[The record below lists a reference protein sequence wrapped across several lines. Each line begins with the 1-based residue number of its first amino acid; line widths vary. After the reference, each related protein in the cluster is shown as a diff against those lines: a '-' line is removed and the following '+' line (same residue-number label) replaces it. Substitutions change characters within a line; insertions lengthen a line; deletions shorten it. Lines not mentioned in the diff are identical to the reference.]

1 MKEATT
7 MLALLGCGLLGGFLF
22 ASRTAPIV
30 QTKVVY
36 TTPLV
41 TNPSPSPFVDSDPQ
55 SPVDA
60 PPVKPI
66 ATVIEKPLEKAPLE
80 KKEIAA
86 VTPAPVQEILL
97 SPTHVLALK
106 GRVISNLDIDVKCKV
121 SGQIQSLMVEVGD
134 YVEKGQ
140 IIAVLDPVDEERS
153 LRRFELAVQSSQ
165 TRLEQARQSLL
176 IGEQSLRISKTKL
189 DASLRVQEVKAQRA
203 KQRLDR
209 MVGPLQ
215 KQYLSKEEY
224 DDSQAESA
232 MATALLDGMKAQ
244 HEDLKTQEMALSLKQ
259 QDISLANV
267 QLEIDRLSLNTAQQ
281 RLKDTRL
288 IAPASGFV
296 TYKYVQEGSVIIS
309 GTSTQSTRIVTLSD
323 LSRLFV
329 LVPVDSTLVGRITPD
344 ALAEIRCDAF
354 PGELFEGRVT
364 RVAPRGTA
372 SPAGVTFEVRIEVL
386 GNHGNLLKPEM
397 PTTIN
402 LKLGEKS

>member
-1 MKEATT
+1 MKEAIT

-22 ASRTAPIV
+22 ASRSAPIV
-30 QTKVVY
+30 HTKVVY
-36 TTPLV
+36 TTPAV
-41 TNPSPSPFVDSDPQ
+41 TNPSASPFAESAPAT
-55 SPVDA
+55 PIDA
-60 PPVKPI
+60 PPAKPA
-66 ATVIEKPLEKAPLE
+66 ATVIEKPIEKIQVE
-80 KKEIAA
+80 KKEIAPT
-86 VTPAPVQEILL
+86 TPAPEILL
-97 SPTHVLALK
+97 SPTNVLALK

-121 SGQIQSLMVEVGD
+121 SGQIQSLAVEVGD

-140 IIAVLDPVDEERS
+140 VIAVLDPVDEERS

-189 DASLRVQEVKAQRA
+189 DANLRVQEVKAQRA

-224 DDSQAESA
+224 DDSQAEST

-244 HEDLKTQEMALSLKQ
+244 HDDLKTQEMALSLKQ
-259 QDISLANV
+259 QDIRLAEV
-267 QLEIDRLSLNTAQQ
+267 QLEVDRLSLNNAQQ

-372 SPAGVTFEVRIEVL
+372 SPSGVTFEVRIEVL